1 MHTLLFGRKQ
11 HHLLFLSFVAVFSI
25 LCLNSALVPQLS
37 AQAPSLSEVGG
48 NGRDFRSR
56 QSGNWSDP
64 ATWQV
69 FRSGVW
75 INADAAGGL
84 VPTASSNV
92 FIEPRHV
99 ISATRASIGAATFDG
114 KIENAFVECNN
125 LNISTTFAT
134 ITTTWAGFDM
144 SSARP
149 YPAHELR
156 IYGKLRSYIGDAINR
171 TDISL
176 PVFLNKSSVIG
187 AGSTL
192 VFRGASRIITQP
204 QQWSTT
210 DAPVYTDA
218 AAAGQNGFFT
228 AIFELGV
235 MPSGDVTNL
244 DDDPSGAVGTIQG
257 NFVAGHIIVKRGT
270 VRVEGDSFLANEGY
284 ATSGTIQVMNNAVL
298 QLASPTIIARTISA
312 TNVPSPPFTPASRL
326 RSFVVE
332 DGGAVE
338 FTNTVGTIN
347 AADVRFNGT
356 VIYSRAG
363 DQTLLQRSTLLPSG
377 ENGDANDPSRLSSAV
392 ENYSSVTLRGS
403 GIKILPPNITV
414 SRVLLMQGSAKAA
427 GQQVRFLRST
437 NVPDAVWSV
446 NGGNT
451 ARIVNLGFRTASLL
465 GGITLSRS
473 TNREQIDLTPP
484 QTLLV
489 DAAVQNA
496 SNLIVA
502 APNTPYDTPINTSA
516 TTTLQYDS
524 EQSDIMDNIEFPS
537 GVQGPHNL
545 VINCAS
551 NVTQV
556 IKADN
561 IVIQGPEYTTSLN
574 GHLPRV
580 VNGGVAASAY
590 ADTRPNLPDMQV
602 MTAEG
607 LIPAASASGGLRPLV
622 PIPFATSDGRIRRFE
637 DGGRRGD
644 MNNFGVIELR
654 RGNLNL
660 RNLAGSTLTLSTTA
674 IISSDMNKARNP
686 QAGSDNASQK
696 RGPAGPDNL
705 AGTLVGGSLASLVF
719 NGGTALYPVQ
729 DNFNTGFT
737 EIGAPMGIR
746 GTTGYAPSTNTGRF
760 NFGPEAVS
768 TVDADGTV
776 RRANNSYNVDLP
788 YIRSGLEHLTIIR
801 ATSNVLTLLGNQEN
815 TGNSITSF
823 SPEQS
828 GLQVYGTIATAR
840 GSIDLNGRNIEMGG
854 NNSFLVEAYSKVQIT
869 EPATGRTLGTL
880 TPFSSRASTVR
891 NTNSAKAYIG
901 LTAPRNV
908 VAANAPIGIDAV
920 NEDVGGLGMQIY
932 QNGNPLQLR
941 VRRWQTNKDNT
952 VQLGQGIQAANRYYE
967 IEKSGTLVQQ
977 ITRADA
983 RFQYVEEDLNGAPED
998 SLLLLRSGTMNS
1010 SWTAIQ
1016 NARSIIRNDPAQ
1028 FMNQLTALQ
1037 STSTLNFDDATARY
1051 WAIGATARTTS
1062 VRLQEEIT
1070 NAVSLASCYPNPA
1083 QDVTH
1088 IRYVVREA
1096 AVPLE
1101 VSLYD
1106 LMGRKLTTLLQSV
1119 HSAGDYTLEV
1129 RTEQLSSGAYMIR
1142 LQTPSATVQELLH
1155 VVK

>member
-1 MHTLLFGRKQ
+1 MHLLLFGRKHQ
-11 HHLLFLSFVAVFSI
+11 QLLFPSLLTVFFI
-25 LCLNSALVPQLS
+25 FCLYSALVPRVS
-37 AQAPSLSEVGG
+37 AQGLASSEVGG

-75 INADAAGGL
+75 VNADAVGGL
-84 VPTASSNV
+84 IPTAQSNV
-92 FIEPRHV
+92 FIEGRHI
-99 ISATRASIGAATFDG
+99 ISATRASVGTSTFDG
-114 KIENAFVECNN
+114 KTENAFVECNN
-125 LNISTTFAT
+125 LSMSNTFAT
-134 ITTTWAGFDM
+134 VTTTWAGFDM
-144 SSARP
+144 SRART

-156 IYGKLRSYIGDAINR
+156 IYGKLRAYTGDAVNR
-171 TDISL
+171 TD
-176 PVFLNKSSVIG
+176 VSVPTTLRSDAIG

-210 DAPVYTDA
+210 EAPVYADA
-218 AAAGQNGFFT
+218 ARAGQNGFFT

-270 VRVEGDSFLANEGY
+270 VRVEGASFLANEGY
-284 ATSGTIQVMNNAVL
+284 TTSGTIQVMNNAVL
-298 QLASPTIIARTISA
+298 QFSIGSIIARTILP
-312 TNVPSPPFTPASRL
+312 TNVPGPPFTPASRL

-338 FTNTVGTIN
+338 FTNAVGTIN

-356 VIYSRAG
+356 VIYSRTG
-363 DQTLLQRSTLLPSG
+363 DQTLLQRSELLPSG
-377 ENGDANDPSRLSSAV
+377 ENGDANDPYPLSSAV
-392 ENYSSVTLRGS
+392 ENYSSLTLRGS
-403 GIKILPPNITV
+403 GLKTFPPNITV
-414 SRVLLMQGSAKAA
+414 SRVLLLQGTAKAT

-437 NVPDAVWSV
+437 NVADAVWSV

-484 QTLLV
+484 QTPLV
-489 DAAVQNA
+489 DAALQSA

-524 EQSDIMDNIEFPS
+524 EQSDTMDNIEFPS

-545 VINCAS
+545 VINVNS

-556 IKADN
+556 IKASTM
-561 IVIQGPEYTTSLN
+561 VIQGPEYTASLN

-580 VNGGVAASAY
+580 INSGVAASAFV
-590 ADTRPNLPDMQV
+590 DTRPNLTDSRSV
-602 MTAEG
+602 TAEG
-607 LIPAASASGGLRPLV
+607 LIPAALANGGLRPLV
-622 PIPFATSDGRIRRFE
+622 PIPFATSDGRVRRFE

-644 MNNFGVIELR
+644 INNFGVIELR

-660 RNLAGSTLTLSTTA
+660 RNIAGSTLTLSTTA
-674 IISSDMNKARNP
+674 IISPDMSKARNP
-686 QAGSDNASQK
+686 QAGSDDATQK
-696 RGPAGPDNL
+696 RGPAGPGNL
-705 AGTLVGGSLASLVF
+705 TGSLVGGSLASLVF

-737 EIGAPMGIR
+737 EIGAPIGVR
-746 GTTGYAPSTNTGRF
+746 GTTGYAPSTSTGRF
-760 NFGPEAVS
+760 NFGPEVVS

-788 YIRSGLEHLTIIR
+788 YIRSGVEHITMIR

-815 TGNSITSF
+815 TGNGITFS
-823 SPEQS
+823 SPELS

-854 NNSFLVEAYSKVQIT
+854 NNSNLVEAYSKVQIT
-869 EPATGRTLGTL
+869 DPATGRTLGTF

-901 LTAPRNV
+901 LTSPRNV
-908 VAANAPIGIDAV
+908 ITANAPIGIDAV

-941 VRRWQTNKDNT
+941 IRRWQTNKDNT
-952 VQLGQGIQAANRYYE
+952 IQLGQGIQAANRYYE

-977 ITRADA
+977 ITRSDA

-1010 SWTAIQ
+1010 SWTAID
-1016 NARSIIRNDPAQ
+1016 NARSVIRLDPAQ
-1028 FMNQLTALQ
+1028 FMNQLTAKERA
-1037 STSTLNFDDATARY
+1037 STLNFEDATARY
-1051 WAIGATARTTS
+1051 WAIGASVRSTS
-1062 VRLQEEIT
+1062 VRLREET
-1070 NAVSLASCYPNPA
+1070 ARAVALAACYPNPT
-1083 QDVTH
+1083 QDVAYF
-1088 IRYVVREA
+1088 RYVVRET
-1096 AVPLE
+1096 VPLE
-1101 VSLYD
+1101 ITLYD
-1106 LMGRKLTTLLQSV
+1106 LTGRKLATLLQSV
-1119 HSAGDYTLEV
+1119 HSTGDYTLEV
-1129 RTEQLSSGAYMIR
+1129 RTEHLSSGAYMIR
-1142 LQTPSATVQELLH
+1142 LQTPNTTTQELLR